1 MERGVIDIY
10 HLKDGVALEPPNARG
25 ERTTGGFDLGLSV
38 LCSVKDTTK
47 ASTALP
53 DPHRNLTCT
62 LIRRT
67 MYAVMAY
74 KALTVDEL
82 LALMKKIQG
91 EKTNTEFAAD
101 LVISK
106 QYLSDLYSGRKIPSD
121 TVSAVFGFEQKILTR
136 YVPSTTAAKP
146 EAPSV
151 REPSRK
157 KTRRARKRNS

>member
-1 MERGVIDIY
+1 
-10 HLKDGVALEPPNARG
+10 
-25 ERTTGGFDLGLSV
+25 
-38 LCSVKDTTK
+38 
-47 ASTALP
+47 
-53 DPHRNLTCT
+53 
-62 LIRRT
+62 

-82 LALMKKIQG
+82 LALMKEIQG

-101 LVISK
+101 LGISK
-106 QYLSDLYSGRKIPSD
+106 QYLSDLYCGRKIPSD
-121 TVSAVFGFEQKILTR
+121 TVSAAFGFEQKVETR

-157 KTRRARKRNS
+157 KTRRARKRDS

>member
-1 MERGVIDIY
+1 
-10 HLKDGVALEPPNARG
+10 
-25 ERTTGGFDLGLSV
+25 
-38 LCSVKDTTK
+38 
-47 ASTALP
+47 
-53 DPHRNLTCT
+53 
-62 LIRRT
+62 

-101 LVISK
+101 LGISK
-106 QYLSDLYSGRKIPSD
+106 QYLSDLYRGRKIPSD
-121 TVSAVFGFEQKILTR
+121 TVSAVFGLEQKVETR

-157 KTRRARKRNS
+157 KTRRARKRDS

>member
-1 MERGVIDIY
+1 MEAIFEATIQVF
-10 HLKDGVALEPPNARG
+10 ARPWKRAFV
-25 ERTTGGFDLGLSV
+25 EIWREQGL
-38 LCSVKDTTK
+38 L
-47 ASTALP
+47 A
-53 DPHRNLTCT
+53 NLTCT
-62 LIRRT
+62 LIWRT
-67 MYAVMAY
+67 VYAVMAY
-74 KALTVDEL
+74 KALTVEDL

-101 LVISK
+101 LGISK

-121 TVSAVFGFEQKILTR
+121 TVSAVFGFEQKVETR

-157 KTRRARKRNS
+157 KTRRARKRDS